1 MTQQVRPGLKCLG
14 AVGDL
19 APGSGPAG
27 VVGKW
32 AQASVWEN
40 GGGGLGHSPGTGAVA
55 AGGGGGRS
63 APGAQAGPGWRG
75 REAPRLPTWHRLRS
89 VPCQRDES
97 RVLGSTCHGESTWAW
112 AREVVEKI

>member
-1 MTQQVRPGLKCLG
+1 MGAGFRLGEWGGGVWGTVPGLERWQP
-14 AVGDL
+14 V
-19 APGSGPAG
+19 
-27 VVGKW
+27 
-32 AQASVWEN
+32 
-40 GGGGLGHSPGTGAVA
+40 
-55 AGGGGGRS
+55 GGGGRS